1 MLICIHRK
9 NWLMVTILCEGG
21 GAGPFPLH
29 WAIEKELHQ
38 VVEAML
44 ANNPDAE
51 TVDDKHTCTPLQ
63 LAVQR

>member
-1 MLICIHRK
+1 
-9 NWLMVTILCEGG
+9 MVTILCEGG

-51 TVDDKHTCTPLQ
+51 TVDVKHTCTPLQ